1 MRGKPRVVL
10 DTNLI
15 VSAFISPTGTPRQLL
30 DICVQGKVILL
41 TSGEL
46 LGEVED
52 VLHRDYIKQRYEVA
66 EQRIHAF
73 LTDLRDA
80 TEPVIPLTSLPL
92 HSRDPKDDDLLALVL
107 GGNAEYLITGD
118 NDLLVLDGDPT
129 LGSLRIIT
137 AAAFLQE
144 RTEEHP

>member
-1 MRGKPRVVL
+1 MREKPRVVL

-15 VSAFISPTGTPRQLL
+15 VSAFISPTGTPSQLL
-30 DICVQGKVILL
+30 DICVRGRVILL
-41 TSGEL
+41 TSSEL
-46 LGEVED
+46 LQELED

-66 EQRIHAF
+66 EQRIRAF

-80 TEPVIPLTSLPL
+80 TEPTIPLPDLPL
-92 HSRDPKDDDLLALVL
+92 HSRDPKDDKLLALAL

-118 NDLLVLDGDPT
+118 NDLLILDGEPA

-137 AAAFLQE
+137 ATAFLAQQE
-144 RTEEHP
+144 P